1 MAITA
6 ATRTQLIGLSV
17 AMLGQAPGTGRLNHW
32 VADIDDDAMSVDDLA
47 NHIAESEAFQSEY
60 PAFLT
65 SMEFAEAFLG
75 NVLYGLDDA
84 AMTAAVELVS
94 GMLDSGLSRGSLAL
108 AVVDALHDIAMQGMD
123 HPAYDGLGMSAMVM
137 YNKVH
142 VASHYTLDA
151 RMEDPSSDVLANVT
165 ADADSAAM
173 AIEAIDNPP
182 APPMEPEMA
191 QRFVLTPTIDAGP
204 DFTGGDADDTFVAA
218 PERGA
223 DGLFHDVLNAFD
235 ELDGGAGNDT
245 IHISGVNRGGELRL
259 GAENI
264 SNIENVIIRT
274 VGGIDADLR
283 DYDGLQMVDLQ
294 RFGSDSDVTV
304 IVDDGAM
311 VGTSQAFGGD
321 VTIVGSMGAV
331 DIEASSGSAVHI
343 GSAGQTGSVMV
354 KGGAS
359 VDVDN
364 GAGKQSETVTMVSLD
379 GVQRDLGG
387 NGVRG
392 GQSKDTKDVP
402 VENPNF
408 DSDAEISPM
417 NRQYLQ
423 PNPDKESVPFYKTT
437 AAVDSNSNDMGWYD
451 SIEMSMDTDTPPHNP
466 DSPEETAA
474 IARYNRLT
482 TNDPAKAATEEKT
495 TTTSDNDDGASVHIL
510 SNSIEAVHLSN
521 NDAIVLVNNDSKVE
535 DEDGK
540 MKASPE
546 DLAVTVD
553 HYGGL
558 PGQGAGKLCI
568 DGAGS
573 AENISI
579 NVVDDS
585 NFALASNKVKMI
597 DIMGDGKLTLD
608 VNKFKATAPDDGP
621 SQSLEM
627 IMVAGETGL
636 TMNIHGHH
644 KLQSVDASGS
654 SGANNLTSYDPEDK
668 TKAST
673 MLRSLEMVTT
683 GSGKDS
689 VSLNAGGATGKL
701 EMVSTGEGDDKV
713 TIAGAHRAAGLM
725 VDLGDGNDFYSAGA
739 DNKNSRIDAGDG
751 MDILHLTHG
760 SGATYRGE
768 DKMLKSIYENFERL
782 EIGGG
787 RGTYDLGLLGID
799 SGAVSVSAS
808 TRSVTLKNM
817 SDGMGIYV
825 SGMRGT
831 DATRDPS
838 AYGTQTFITHQI
850 SDRKPGE
857 SRYSGDLEVSLVA
870 NGFKD
875 APGSTSGEAYLSLT
889 PDEDTGTL
897 YVSSNANPNAATGVT
912 ELSSADYRNR
922 IFLNEVAGLEE
933 IFVTGN
939 AGLSV
944 GSNANSS
951 LGADFELLDASGNS
965 GGVVFDASAIGGSD
979 KLEIFGGSGE
989 DNFTAASGRTNIIS
1003 GGGSGDRLAAG
1014 DGKDTFE
1021 YGAASESR
1029 LMYDPDGS
1037 ISSDGYDSI
1046 WRFNGEGGTGPT
1058 DVISLGRSLF
1068 GSLGGKIKTSEFD
1081 PDGDGDGL
1089 KLGNSWTIDSTDN
1102 IQDAQGQD
1110 IQNDQ
1115 GNTTRRIDND
1125 NLDVFIRTRADGF
1138 FETTTPTSD
1147 GFGGSTNHHS
1157 VALVKDMTTTYLS
1170 DGSRLEVHWLFIDVD
1185 GDGDFNAETDM
1196 VIEMIG
1202 MTGSLAAGD
1211 GGNFSA

>member
-1 MAITA
+1 
-6 ATRTQLIGLSV
+6 
-17 AMLGQAPGTGRLNHW
+17 
-32 VADIDDDAMSVDDLA
+32 
-47 NHIAESEAFQSEY
+47 
-60 PAFLT
+60 
-65 SMEFAEAFLG
+65 
-75 NVLYGLDDA
+75 
-84 AMTAAVELVS
+84 
-94 GMLDSGLSRGSLAL
+94 
-108 AVVDALHDIAMQGMD
+108 MQGMD
-123 HPAYDGLGMSAMVM
+123 HGSYESFGMSAMTM
-137 YNKVH
+137 ANKVS

-151 RMEDPSSDVLANVT
+151 RMKEPNAEVLAGVT
-165 ADADSAAM
+165 ADAETATD
-173 AIEAIDNPP
+173 AINAIDNPP

-245 IHISGVNRGGELRL
+245 IHISGVERGGELRL

-402 VENPNF
+402 VENPDF
-408 DSDAEISPM
+408 VSEDDGGVISPT

-423 PNPDKESVPFYKTT
+423 SNPDKEKVPFYKTT
-437 AAVDSNSNDMGWYD
+437 ESDGGNANGMGWYNSVAD
-451 SIEMSMDTDTPPHNP
+451 AMDTAM
-466 DSPEETAA
+466 SPLANEERTAA

-521 NDAIVLVNNDSKVE
+521 NDAIVLVKNDSKVE

-546 DLAVTVD
+546 DLAVSVD

-751 MDILHLTHG
+751 MDTLHLTHG

-808 TRSVTLKNM
+808 TGTATLKNM

-825 SGMRGT
+825 SGRKGSDAGKHPFGT
-831 DATRDPS
+831 T
-838 AYGTQTFITHQI
+838 TVVKHEI

-857 SRYSGDLEVSLVA
+857 SRYSGDLEVTLVA

-875 APGSTSGEAYLSLT
+875 APASTSGKANLSLT

-897 YVSSNANPNAATGVT
+897 YVTSNANANAATGVT
-912 ELSSADYRNR
+912 DLSSANYQNG
-922 IFLNEVAGLEE
+922 ISLNEVAGLEE

-939 AGLSV
+939 AGLRVQS
-944 GSNANSS
+944 SS

-979 KLEIFGGSGE
+979 KLEIYGGSGK
-989 DNFTAASGRTNIIS
+989 DNFTAADGRTNIIS
-1003 GGGSGDRLAAG
+1003 GGGSRDYLTAG

-1029 LMYDPDGS
+1029 LMYEPDGS
-1037 ISSDGYDSI
+1037 ISFGEGYDVI
-1046 WRFNGEGGTGPT
+1046 ENFAAGT
-1058 DVISLGRSLF
+1058 DVISLGRALF
-1068 GSLGGKIKTSEFD
+1068 GSLSGTIKSAATD
-1081 PDGDGDGL
+1081 PDGDGAQ
-1089 KLGNSWTIDSTDN
+1089 LGNYWTITRADVDTITVGGETRLRTDN
-1102 IQDAQGQD
+1102 DTLDA
-1110 IQNDQ
+1110 
-1115 GNTTRRIDND
+1115 
-1125 NLDVFIRTRADGF
+1125 FIRARADGF
-1138 FETTTPTSD
+1138 FETTTPTEN
-1147 GFGGSTNHHS
+1147 GFGGTTNHHS
-1157 VALVKDMTTTYLS
+1157 VALVEDMQWTRN
-1170 DGSRLEVHWLFIDVD
+1170 GAPLETHWLFIDVD

-1196 VIEMIG
+1196 VIR
-1202 MTGSLAAGD
+1202 MTTMDGTLSFGD
-1211 GGNFSA
+1211 FSA

>member
-17 AMLGQAPGTGRLNHW
+17 AMLGQAPGTDRLNHW
-32 VADIDDDAMSVDDLA
+32 VADIDDDAMSVEDLA

-75 NVLYGLDDA
+75 SVLPGLDEA
-84 AMTAAVELVS
+84 SMTEAVDIVS
-94 GMLDSGLSRGSLAL
+94 GMLDSGTSRGTLAL
-108 AVVDALHDIAMQGMD
+108 AVVDFLHDVAMQGMD
-123 HPAYDGLGMSAMVM
+123 HGSYESFGMSAMTM
-137 YNKVH
+137 ANKVS
-142 VASHYTLDA
+142 VASHYTLNA
-151 RMEDPSSDVLANVT
+151 RMKEPNAEVLAGVT
-165 ADADSAAM
+165 ADAETATD
-173 AIEAIDNPP
+173 AINAIDNPP
-182 APPMEPEMA
+182 APPVEPEMA

-245 IHISGVNRGGELRL
+245 IHISGVERGGELRL

-359 VDVDN
+359 VNVDN

-402 VENPNF
+402 VENPDF
-408 DSDAEISPM
+408 VSEDDGGVISPT

-423 PNPDKESVPFYKTT
+423 SNPDKEKVPFYKTT
-437 AAVDSNSNDMGWYD
+437 EADGGNANGMGWYNSVADAMD
-451 SIEMSMDTDTPPHNP
+451 SAMSPLAN
-466 DSPEETAA
+466 EERTAA

-482 TNDPAKAATEEKT
+482 TNDPAKAATEGKT

-521 NDAIVLVNNDSKVE
+521 NDAIVLVKNDSKVE

-558 PGQGAGKLCI
+558 PGQGAGKLCV

-808 TRSVTLKNM
+808 TGAVTLKNM
-817 SDGMGIYV
+817 SDGMGIHV
-825 SGMRGT
+825 SGMKGT

-857 SRYSGDLEVSLVA
+857 SRYSGDLEVTLVA

-875 APGSTSGEAYLSLT
+875 APGSTSGHAYLSLT

-897 YVSSNANPNAATGVT
+897 YVTSNANANSATGVT
-912 ELSSADYRNR
+912 DLSSADYRNR
-922 IFLNEVAGLEE
+922 IFLNEVEGLEE

-979 KLEIFGGSGE
+979 KLEIYGGSGE
-989 DNFTAASGRTNIIS
+989 DRFTAAGGRTNIIS
-1003 GGGSGDRLAAG
+1003 GGGSGDTLTAG
-1014 DGKDTFE
+1014 GGKDTFE

-1046 WRFNGEGGTGPT
+1046 RRFDGDT
-1058 DVISLGRSLF
+1058 DIISLGRSLF
-1068 GSLGGKIKTSEFD
+1068 GSLGGTIKNSDTD
-1081 PDGDGDGL
+1081 PDGDGNGEAL
-1089 KLGNSWTIDSTDN
+1089 NNSWTITRATDGTDTIIVGGESRTRTDN
-1102 IQDAQGQD
+1102 DTLDA
-1110 IQNDQ
+1110 
-1115 GNTTRRIDND
+1115 
-1125 NLDVFIRTRADGF
+1125 FIRARADGF
-1138 FETTTPTSD
+1138 FETTTPTKD
-1147 GFGGSTNHHS
+1147 GFGGTIKHHS
-1157 VALVKDMTTTYLS
+1157 VALVKDETTTYSIGGDTDLA
-1170 DGSRLEVHWLFIDVD
+1170 VHWLFIDVD

-1202 MTGSLAAGD
+1202 MTGSLTAGD